1 MSGSLIAVD
10 PDAYAEAAR
19 YVGIVRGSVQIA
31 YEAWRNA
38 LAGGEGM
45 AGCDD
50 SGVEFA
56 RQYDDAAGQVAQVLH
71 DLDTAIGQVQT
82 GLDVC
87 GYNHAVAEWAAR
99 AGAGSAPEMVSTAP
113 AATGDYAQP
122 VSAFGGSNADYPPGL
137 ELFTD
142 LLWSMW
148 PQGDVDALTRAVAAW
163 RSLSGDLG
171 DIAAKLRTVPERL
184 DGAISP
190 EVALIEDR
198 VAALVEG
205 TRAVSDSVDEVADAL
220 YAFTSGPDG
229 IEQTV
234 AASWAEVESTAVEV
248 TATIGISLVA
258 TFITAGA
265 SDIVGGAVA
274 AGRVAMATARI
285 ISWIAGLGI
294 RVGALAGRA
303 GVVVA
308 RVLGAGQ
315 KFQAV
320 VVRAGTL
327 VGRELTVMTGG
338 SVNSMAIEGVMRGK
352 DADYGQAALWGAG
365 GAAVG
370 DAAGHLVQRG
380 MGRLPGHVEEGL
392 AGPGK
397 LREGADLAATRE
409 EIVPRIVEYGTAIRV
424 NRTITEDGEI
434 VQAVLVPNNRYG
446 ATISNSLAPDLSVP
460 VSGAKSLGEHKG
472 DELVER
478 RNNVPGPQSSDPRLR
493 RIPAEFNQ
501 SKVSQRHIRP
511 MSVDSMAPCGRD
523 TFGRPL
529 AETEFTRRYLSSNYN
544 EAEGRFYAKYPPRG
558 GAVPGSEGVFTSL
571 ARFRDFNP
579 TLTLDRIGE
588 TTGSYFGV
596 MVDGIPFSV
605 ESRSMDPRSV
615 RGAKTYS
622 RARLARE
629 FPPGCHG
636 WILHISRVAPWF
648 GQEGG
653 AIQALI
659 LKPIA
664 QQDPEV
670 SARVAELG
678 LKNGSFSNILLQ
690 EFPIS
695 KLYEEVTQGEALEAK
710 VIIEIPIDEG
720 D

>member
-1 MSGSLIAVD
+1 M
-10 PDAYAEAAR
+10 
-19 YVGIVRGSVQIA
+19 QIA

-137 ELFTD
+137 ELFAD

-409 EIVPRIVEYGTAIRV
+409 EIDEAARLHEGAELAVTHESLESTVEAYGRAIRA
-424 NRTITEDGEI
+424 NRCVLDGEEVI
-434 VQAVLVPNNRYG
+434 LQVQVAHNRFAALG
-446 ATISNSLAPDLSVP
+446 ARRVAPDAAVTRGGDPHVAEPSEHRGIPPKTDRRLDPLDPTFVRPEEGPERVRPLSV
-460 VSGAKSLGEHKG
+460 
-472 DELVER
+472 
-478 RNNVPGPQSSDPRLR
+478 DPDL
-493 RIPAEFNQ
+493 
-501 SKVSQRHIRP
+501 
-511 MSVDSMAPCGRD
+511 PCGRD
-523 TFGRPL
+523 AFGRPL
-529 AETEFTRRYLSSNYN
+529 T
-544 EAEGRFYAKYPPRG
+544 EAEYHRLYSSETYDEVAHRYPPIYPPDDG
-558 GAVPGSEGVFTSL
+558 MVLGSGRIYSDLEAFKKL
-571 ARFRDFNP
+571 NP
-579 TLTLDRIGE
+579 TITLDRIGE
-588 TTGSYFGV
+588 KKGRFFGLV
-596 MVDGIPFSV
+596 EDGIPASV
-605 ESRSMDPRSV
+605 ESRSMEPRAL
-615 RGAKTYS
+615 RRTKQYS
-622 RARLARE
+622 QARLADR
-629 FPPGCHG
+629 FPPGTEG
-636 WILHISRVAPWF
+636 WLLQTSRVAPWF
-648 GQEGG
+648 GQPGG
-653 AIQALI
+653 AGQAVI
-659 LKPIA
+659 LKPIGLR
-664 QQDPEV
+664 QITNRSV
-670 SARVAELG
+670 LARVRELG
-678 LKNGSFSNILLQ
+678 LRRANFHQTLAR
-690 EFPIS
+690 EFPLS
-695 KLYEEVTQGEALEAK
+695 LLYEKVTQEEALQ
-710 VIIEIPIDEG
+710 VGIIVEIPLEEKG
-720 D
+720 